1 MGKKM
6 AAKKQPA
13 VENTATSTETQ
24 RASTVAQ
31 NDVVPAAPTTNQQD
45 EQMAKQIVE
54 LKDLVASLAVAVQET
69 QARSAQNTEFQNTIS
84 EIKRVATTIPTAA
97 GYSAMPRP
105 ASVKDDCDDCGCGCI
120 DSSCCCFEI
129 VLDKVRAIQP
139 QGILEI
145 ADSGDTTLPVPLIN
159 ELEVR
164 LFAAIDNVGILIPSL
179 STTMGLRVP
188 SLLSGGGPGLWMPL
202 DRLIGRVFLKKGTS
216 RTVVVDFQ
224 GSEVDEGIERPLG
237 FKDEHGAASG
247 SITLDCC
254 TSKIYP
260 PMPTDLSFDFG
271 GSGGGN
277 PGAISLAFYARRVC
291 C

>member
-1 MGKKM
+1 M
-6 AAKKQPA
+6 AKRISDKQDI
-13 VENTATSTETQ
+13 TSAEPVSSL
-24 RASTVAQ
+24 A
-31 NDVVPAAPTTNQQD
+31 AAPTTTVSEPPPADPSDQS
-45 EQMAKQIVE
+45 ILE
-54 LKDLVASLAVAVQET
+54 LKDLTRSLLDAVKLMQAQSTRNAIFQDAIKDVKSATRSMMAAPVA
-69 QARSAQNTEFQNTIS
+69 
-84 EIKRVATTIPTAA
+84 TAA
-97 GYSAMPRP
+97 GYGAVPQP
-105 ASVKDDCDDCGCGCI
+105 APVKDDCDDCDDCGCGCT
-120 DSSCCCFEI
+120 DAGCCCFEI

-139 QGILEI
+139 QREP

-164 LFAAIDNVGILIPSL
+164 LFASIDQVGILIPSL

-202 DRLIGRVFLKKGTS
+202 GSVIGRVCLKKGCS
-216 RTVVVDFQ
+216 RTVTVDFQ
-224 GSEVDEGIERPLG
+224 GCEVDEGIERPLG

-271 GSGGGN
+271 GSGGGT
-277 PGAISLAFYARRVC
+277 PGAISMAFYARRVC